1 MDLRALFYYTRMTKQ
16 QVIERMA
23 LDGFVEEVVR
33 NVTLRDSISYDLADL
48 VQIVYLSLLQ
58 QPEAKIVRLWETGA
72 MRYYV
77 SRIVMTQYRSPR
89 STYAAQV
96 TRFRERMQPVEGM
109 EDVQDG

>member
-1 MDLRALFYYTRMTKQ
+1 MQAAALFLYTMTRHE
-16 QVIERMA
+16 VIEQMA
-23 LDGFVEEVVR
+23 KDGFVEEVVK
-33 NVTLRDSISYDLADL
+33 NVTLRDRIDYDLQDL

-58 QPEAKIVRLWETGA
+58 QPEKKILELWTTGA
-72 MRYYV
+72 MRYFV

-89 STYAAQV
+89 STFAAQV